1 MSGTTA
7 IVGSGLIGRAWAI
20 AFARAGWSVRLW
32 DPVETAPAA
41 ARETI
46 AGLLGD
52 LADNDMLR
60 GRSPEAVLGCIGLA
74 GSLAEVLDGADW
86 VQENAPEKLA
96 VKQALWAEMEPLAGP
111 EAILASSTSAIVPSL
126 FTEGLASRQR
136 CLTAHPINPPY
147 LVPAVELVPAPWT
160 SAETMQR
167 AEAVI
172 RGIGQAPIVMR
183 REIDGFVMNRMQ
195 GALLEEAFRLVAD
208 GICGVEDVDVGIRE
222 GLALRWAFI
231 GPFETIDL
239 NAPGGVRDYA
249 ERYQGLYEGIFPS
262 MQRRVDWA
270 GPVMRTIEGERRERL
285 PAEALQERQR
295 WRDRRLM
302 ALLRHKAQA
311 ANDIGE

>member
-1 MSGTTA
+1 MTGTTA

-32 DPVETAPAA
+32 DPVASAPAA
-41 ARETI
+41 ARQAIE
-46 AGLLGD
+46 GLLGD
-52 LADNDMLR
+52 LAENDMLR
-60 GRSPEAVLGCIGLA
+60 GGTPAEVLARIGTA
-74 GSLAEVLDGADW
+74 ATLAEALDGADW
-86 VQENAPEKLA
+86 VQENAPEKLE
-96 VKQALWAEMEPLAGP
+96 VKRALWAEMEPLAAP
-111 EAILASSTSAIVPSL
+111 ETLLASSTSAIVPSL
-126 FTEGLASRQR
+126 FTEGLAGRAR

-160 SAETMQR
+160 SAATMER
-167 AEAVI
+167 AEAVM

-208 GICGVEDVDVGIRE
+208 GVCGVEDVDVGIRD
-222 GLALRWAFI
+222 GLALRWAFM

-249 ERYQGLYEGIFPS
+249 ERYQGMYENIFPS
-262 MQRRVDWA
+262 TQRRIDWT
-270 GPVMRTIEGERRERL
+270 GPAMDPIEAERRERL
-285 PAEALQERQR
+285 PAEALQQRQR

-302 ALLRHKAQA
+302 ALLRHKAGA
-311 ANDIGE
+311 AEEIGE